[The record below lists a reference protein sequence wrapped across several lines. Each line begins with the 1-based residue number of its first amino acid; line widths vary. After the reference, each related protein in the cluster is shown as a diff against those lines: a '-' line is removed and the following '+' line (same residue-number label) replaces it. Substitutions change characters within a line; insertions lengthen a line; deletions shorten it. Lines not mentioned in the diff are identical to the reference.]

1 MPSFSSLLRI
11 PKCCIKLLSLGKINS
26 PKYYKADDNIS
37 PKADPQELLTE
48 DQETIMN
55 ALKGLGYME

>member
-1 MPSFSSLLRI
+1 
-11 PKCCIKLLSLGKINS
+11 LSLGKINS